1 MASTTFESPQLVRVD
16 DYRSAAH
23 GRYGRILKQI
33 TDSSFEVEFAD
44 LLGIPAL
51 APPSC
56 AFERSQLK
64 VVEGVPDACFYLLV
78 TVTTLVGTQE
88 HTRYTIAHGQV
99 SESTHDVA
107 ETIAAKFFGSLGDW
121 DGEYY
126 LWTNTPCAAKL
137 ETFELITAAD
147 YASLRRTTPDYE
159 LGSDVSGDPF

>member
-1 MASTTFESPQLVRVD
+1 MASTFETPRLVRVD

-51 APPSC
+51 TPPSC
-56 AFERSQLK
+56 MFERSQLK
-64 VVEGVPDACFYLLV
+64 VVKGVPDACFYLLV

-88 HTRYTIAHGQV
+88 YTRYALAHGQV
-99 SESTHDVA
+99 GESTHDVA

-121 DGEYY
+121 DGKYY
-126 LWTNTPCAAKL
+126 LWPHTPCAAKL
-137 ETFELITAAD
+137 ESFELITAAD
-147 YASLRRTTPDYE
+147 YDSLRRTTPDYN
-159 LGSDVSGDPF
+159 LGSEVRARPF